1 MKKLKLQNILNTK
14 IIILYKEEILKAEK
28 ILNKIYDN
36 AKKIIRA
43 YPKRDRLKIM
53 GILYDLNYI
62 PQKEYSIMEIS
73 NLTGISRPT
82 LTKIFNDG
90 IRKIKNNIKGE
101 K

>member
-1 MKKLKLQNILNTK
+1 
-14 IIILYKEEILKAEK
+14 LKAEK

-36 AKKIIRA
+36 AKKIIQA

-101 K
+101 KWIKLQLILDTVKQK

>member
-1 MKKLKLQNILNTK
+1 M
-14 IIILYKEEILKAEK
+14 KAEK

-36 AKKIIRA
+36 AKKIIQA

-62 PQKEYSIMEIS
+62 PQKEYSIMGIS

>member
-1 MKKLKLQNILNTK
+1 M
-14 IIILYKEEILKAEK
+14 KAEK

-36 AKKIIRA
+36 AKKIIQA